1 MATPG
6 RTRVGLGAPL
16 PAIPEKK
23 KRGPKPGSKYKKKG
37 MAELDC
43 RPKKIEC
50 VEKPDAPHDGL
61 IEKFEA
67 PARLNR
73 VVEVLTAE
81 YGRLRE
87 ARDAAQAK
95 MDYLDGL
102 YHQMTDGAGHL

>member
-1 MATPG
+1 MSITESLGMDHIMASPG
-6 RTRVGLGAPL
+6 RTRVTLGAPL

-23 KRGPKPGSKYKKKG
+23 KRGPKPGSKHKKNV

-43 RPKKIEC
+43 RPGKIEL
-50 VEKPDAPHDGL
+50 VDKPDEVP
-61 IEKFEA
+61 
-67 PARLNR
+67 R

>member
-6 RTRVGLGAPL
+6 RTRVAVGAPL

-23 KRGPKPGSKYKKKG
+23 KRGPKPGSKYKKKAAVVG
-37 MAELDC
+37 VVPGGGLE
-43 RPKKIEC
+43 EG
-50 VEKPDAPHDGL
+50 VKPDVPRGGIIEASDAPM
-61 IEKFEA
+61 
-67 PARLNR
+67 RLNR
-73 VVEVLTAE
+73 MVDVLTAE